1 MPLYF
6 ERFPK
11 VVYACGP
18 DARFLLE
25 VIVAGPEH
33 RHEPWQELSVKSLA
47 QHLRLDETVVSA
59 ALSEL
64 VAAGVL
70 ERVVGPRDGS
80 RGRGRVTYGL
90 CNEPELA
97 DRRYPQHAGL
107 LQTLFS
113 KADLAFAVLGREL
126 GRASKPGELGESR
139 ESGKKGAAAKPEQGK
154 QESEQE
160 SGQGKHQ
167 LAGGLGRLSI
177 RNRLLFAVLLSRSD
191 RFGEVQVGLPDLARL
206 TGMRPEQV
214 KTRLARLMLLG
225 LIRRYIPGLS
235 SRVFAAGRIESTYFL
250 NIDALAPQGAIAV
263 HITRW
268 EGQTRT
274 HAEMLHD
281 DCKSFLKG
289 ELDGLEMPLSLLR
302 LLAGQQR
309 KVFFLFQHLLYRY
322 TSLLL
327 SRHWQKLASEKSI
340 EDTELRAWIEKD
352 FIKAPKPAMASE
364 IDPEPEAGARGEAA
378 SDLKDGTG
386 GDAGKI
392 CACIYAMAMEI
403 AREYRAR
410 FGQASWV
417 DFEAADIRILPA
429 MSDLGYRAITILYQP
444 VLVGLGRFSVLHE
457 VERGVVESGPQAHE
471 TELFLQNRL
480 DFGLATLPLKVR
492 RALHLQ

>member
-11 VVYACGP
+11 VVSACGP

-25 VIVAGPEH
+25 VIVAGPEYS
-33 RHEPWQELSVKSLA
+33 HEPWQDLSVKSLA
-47 QHLRLDETVVSA
+47 QDLRLDETVVSA

-70 ERVVGPRDGS
+70 ERLVAS
-80 RGRGRVTYGL
+80 RGGRVGRGKVTYGRCL
-90 CNEPELA
+90 GNEPEQA
-97 DRRYPQHAGL
+97 DCTYPQHAEL

-113 KADLAFAVLGREL
+113 KADLAFAVLGSEL
-126 GRASKPGELGESR
+126 GRASKPGELGKAM
-139 ESGKKGAAAKPEQGK
+139 ESGKKGAAAKPDQDK
-154 QESEQE
+154 QEPA
-160 SGQGKHQ
+160 QGKHQ
-167 LAGGLGRLSI
+167 LAGGRGRLSV

-191 RFGEVQVGLPDLARL
+191 RFGEVQVGLPELAQL
-206 TGMRPEQV
+206 TGMQPEQV

-235 SRVFAAGRIESTYFL
+235 SRVFATGRIESTYFL

-322 TSLLL
+322 TSHLL
-327 SRHWQKLASEKSI
+327 SRHWQKLASERSI

-364 IDPEPEAGARGEAA
+364 IDPEAEAGARGEAA

-386 GDAGKI
+386 GDAGKT